1 MLLNLIFKLLFSSFI
16 IWLTYRAS
24 YALNINNINNT
35 KSIINTAL
43 VSIN

>member
-1 MLLNLIFKLLFSSFI
+1 MVVI
-16 IWLTYRAS
+16 IWLILKGS

-43 VSIN
+43 VSINQYID

>member
-1 MLLNLIFKLLFSSFI
+1 MLLNLICKLLFLPFI
-16 IWLTYRAS
+16 IWLTSRAS

-35 KSIINTAL
+35 KSIINIAL